1 MREFQTELR
10 ITLKSPGEA
19 FSSLSVMVGVLEY
32 AVGSK
37 PLWVFLTGPASCGKT
52 FVLRLVIDVYNPYC
66 NGGSSDS
73 ARPPTRTRSDVVYE
87 YDRRHPHKLIYVA
100 LSRCTDIIRLYLT
113 HAKGDH
119 SFCHARENR
128 DHDLL
133 DEFRRL
139 GSHHLPTF
147 TKAYASRLAELQY
160 AFSLAALN
168 VRSLRLH
175 APDVVHE
182 SLVRPMID
190 EYTHA
195 ASTTCI
201 G

>member
-1 MREFQTELR
+1 M
-10 ITLKSPGEA
+10 
-19 FSSLSVMVGVLEY
+19 
-32 AVGSK
+32 
-37 PLWVFLTGPASCGKT
+37 
-52 FVLRLVIDVYNPYC
+52 
-66 NGGSSDS
+66 
-73 ARPPTRTRSDVVYE
+73 YE
-87 YDRRHPHKLIYVA
+87 YDRRHPHKLVYVA
-100 LSRCTDIIRLYLT
+100 LSRYTDIIRLYLT

-119 SFCHARENR
+119 SFCHARENL

-133 DEFRRL
+133 DEFRGL

-182 SLVRPMID
+182 TLVKWVSLLCLSETWSDFFVQID
-190 EYTHA
+190 GYTGVA
-195 ASTTCI
+195 CDRRVDSRA